1 MYGEVSSLVNI
12 KLCQKSNCPV
22 HSSYK
27 YSKFALVLCQD
38 LKNKIGQFL
47 DFLFLCLNQLNWNKQ
62 MVNDSNK
69 DLLSMC
75 YTCKLCL
82 TWWERREEE
91 NEKKMILHGNH
102 CSGVLCLHYTTFP
115 SSCVVVIIMPNF
127 QERKLSFLNTN
138 ELLQGYSSG
147 KWQSNGTNL
156 YLIIQQPGFFILW
169 HLPSKEK
176 LDYYEG
182 TNKQNI
188 S

>member
-1 MYGEVSSLVNI
+1 MEKLVTVNI
-12 KLCQKSNCPV
+12 KLCQKSNCPI

-27 YSKFALVLCQD
+27 YSKFALVLYQD

-47 DFLFLCLNQLNWNKQ
+47 ISCFWCLYQLNWNKQ

-82 TWWERREEE
+82 TWWRGEKRMRR
-91 NEKKMILHGNH
+91 KMILHGNH
-102 CSGVLCLHYTTFP
+102 CLGCFVYIMQPSHLCGSYYYA
-115 SSCVVVIIMPNF
+115 NF

-147 KWQSNGTNL
+147 KCQSNGTNL
-156 YLIIQQPGFFILW
+156 YLIIQQPGFFIL
-169 HLPSKEK
+169 
-176 LDYYEG
+176 
-182 TNKQNI
+182 
-188 S
+188 